1 MASRPD
7 KGHGRRENRTLESTT
22 SLNVFVRQLG
32 WTSVQQVFRLTRQ
45 RTSRDRATGREKT
58 TVEVSYGITDLTRT
72 QANAYDLLDHTRNH
86 WGIETKLHWVLDVS
100 YREDENRSR
109 KDYTAENL
117 AWIRRATASMVAQ
130 HDSPGGV
137 NCKRKRA
144 GWDDE
149 VLVEIA
155 GNAIA

>member
-86 WGIETKLHWVLDVS
+86 WGIENRLHWVRDVTFGEDASRVRGPNAPQIFSAVRNAVINALRLDKV
-100 YREDENRSR
+100 D
-109 KDYTAENL
+109 NL
-117 AWIRRATASMVAQ
+117 AATLRSFAWQTRRALAYL
-130 HDSPGGV
+130 GIL
-137 NCKRKRA
+137 K
-144 GWDDE
+144 E
-149 VLVEIA
+149 
-155 GNAIA
+155 